1 MRPKGKVYQRGTF
14 ADVRKVEA
22 MRVLIWHE
30 DTELQIRWQTAFGMR
45 GHDVRRA
52 RDADEAMLLVRHN
65 RFDLI
70 VFDMLVGQE
79 SGLGVALLAEFHQP
93 ECATILVSDYSPDFQ
108 MDLFSRL
115 SSLRSLLSTTISPA
129 DLVAISESAVEGKTC
144 YDIRRERP
152 EICADCSV
160 QSACDVVDD
169 AFNRPEP
176 VFEPAPEPETT
187 PEPAPNAAENVTVL
201 DTATHVTTTNAAT
214 TNAAATAS
222 HLLRLT
228 QQDLVE
234 QGLGEQDLA
243 ARDVTDRQS
252 HEARLSSAA
261 QVQPRKR
268 FSRA

>member
-1 MRPKGKVYQRGTF
+1 
-14 ADVRKVEA
+14 

-115 SSLRSLLSTTISPA
+115 SSLRTLLSTTISPA

-144 YDIRRERP
+144 YDIRHERP

-169 AFNRPEP
+169 ALNRPAPAAEP
-176 VFEPAPEPETT
+176 EPAPEPV
-187 PEPAPNAAENVTVL
+187 PNAAENVTVL
-201 DTATHVTTTNAAT
+201 DTTTHVTTTHVTT

-243 ARDVTDRQS
+243 ARDVPDRQS